1 MSNSRV
7 HTQIKMKWLRN
18 QVREKIKY
26 EAKLRRDI
34 RDALTSNEGDRKF
47 LLQELAKREEV
58 LDELA
63 QAKQGGWGLMIIWPL
78 LCSWQAVE
86 LETFICNVIQSVIV
100 LVSKYCKH
108 PRTLSLSLSKSMN
121 LLVKVTQ
128 IVPCCT

>member
-1 MSNSRV
+1 
-7 HTQIKMKWLRN
+7 MKWLRN

-63 QAKQGGWGLMIIWPL
+63 QAKQGGWRLMII
-78 LCSWQAVE
+78 
-86 LETFICNVIQSVIV
+86 
-100 LVSKYCKH
+100 
-108 PRTLSLSLSKSMN
+108 
-121 LLVKVTQ
+121 
-128 IVPCCT
+128 